1 VPAFSS
7 VFIGAGLPRAPA
19 VGAGLGAAGG
29 GTGAA
34 VGAAGL
40 VIGAASL
47 GVAGVGA
54 GCGSDLGAVA
64 GGFFFGV
71 RFV

>member
-1 VPAFSS
+1 V
-7 VFIGAGLPRAPA
+7 AG
-19 VGAGLGAAGG
+19 V
-29 GTGAA
+29 
-34 VGAAGL
+34 VGAAS
-40 VIGAASL
+40 V

-71 RFV
+71 RFG